1 MKKLKNILKIMKN
14 KSNIDYK
21 YYHLFNNKNL
31 DLNYN
36 TNNFTINYIIYII
49 NSDFSHFY
57 AFYKKIIKESITDVF
72 LERLNLSKEDKFNLF
87 SMKFNN
93 IFWLKI
99 NNIQFL
105 ENDYD
110 WFISFLS
117 NNNIDINRIFLEN
130 TYLNV
135 EFFHKFWNLKWFDKL
150 SFLNFDNN
158 HIYDEWLESI
168 IKFIKNN
175 NINLEYL
182 SLINTHIWDVNNL
195 LDILFLSKIRILDL
209 SSNNLINNNSLIN
222 FIQNNNTINEL
233 YLRNI
238 KFSDIEI
245 ESILNVF
252 KKNKSKIYNLRL
264 SLNNE
269 QIKYKEDFKLLE
281 KNLNINFDINILWE
295 SEINIFSTV
304 YIKEPD
310 KEELDLKVLS
320 NEYFYIINANN
331 REEEFNKL
339 VNNKYLKDAINL
351 FLFDFNDYKK
361 IDTLLSNYNFNY
373 LYIENYFIN
382 DKDFIYFLDSI
393 KKQKHK
399 KYKINLISIEL
410 SEYQLNYLID
420 TFPENIFY
428 IEVNLNK
435 IDENR
440 ELYIIKMLKN
450 KAFIFENIEFYQ
462 KIFK

>member
-36 TNNFTINYIIYII
+36 INNFTINYIIYII
-49 NSDFSHFY
+49 NSNFSNFY
-57 AFYKKIIKESITDVF
+57 TFYKKIIKESITDVF
-72 LERLNLSKEDKFNLF
+72 LERLNLSKDDKFNLF

-99 NNIQFL
+99 NNTQFL
-105 ENDYD
+105 EDDYE
-110 WFISFLS
+110 WFISFLW
-117 NNNIDINRIFLEN
+117 NNSIDINRIFLES
-130 TYLNV
+130 TYLNI
-135 EFFHKFWNLKWFDKL
+135 EFFHKFWNLKWFNNL

-158 HIYDEWLESI
+158 NIYNEWLESI

-175 NINLEYL
+175 NLNLEYL
-182 SLINTHIWDVNNL
+182 SLINTYISDVNDL
-195 LDILFLSKIRILDL
+195 LDILFSSKIRILDL
-209 SSNNLINNNSLIN
+209 SSNTLIDNNSLIN
-222 FIQNNNTINEL
+222 FIQNNNTITEL

-264 SLNNE
+264 SLDNE

-281 KNLNINFDINILWE
+281 KKLNINFDINILWE

-304 YIKEPD
+304 YIKETY

-320 NEYFYIINANN
+320 NEYFYIINSNN
-331 REEEFNKL
+331 KEEEFNKL

-361 IDTLLSNYNFNY
+361 IDYLLSNYNFNY

-393 KKQKHK
+393 KKQKNK

-410 SEYQLNYLID
+410 SEYQLNYLIEN
-420 TFPENIFY
+420 FPQNIFY